1 MGRLIFQGLGSKLA
15 VSMNS
20 KKLFLALSLALQV
33 GFAADW
39 PIYRGNVFFTGNN
52 DEVAP
57 TNTRIFYTVKTDAKI
72 FYPIVSDGVIFFT
85 TGAGCLYAI
94 DEETGEL
101 RFRVKMQSP
110 AIRQSV
116 IYGSNLIAADT
127 QWLYDYDKKSGT
139 ILWAR
144 KDDDNGIYTTPTLAD
159 NTVFYGSRKRLFAKR
174 LDNGHDLWDG
184 IPLTLYGGFANVY
197 GNLLFIPTRDPSGKS
212 GALAAVNTTTG
223 KTQWQKSI
231 PYAVKATAPVIYNE
245 TVYLT
250 VASNLMAFKAAT
262 GELLFDEGHGDYIVN
277 HPVFS
282 DASIFL
288 PLRDGTVSVADLKT
302 GKRKSHKKTEFKSGV
317 SLLLIRDNLYVTGA
331 DIRTYGEKTS
341 TVSKLVGYDLNSGK
355 LQFEFESPTP
365 GGAGPVVAS
374 KGRFFMPVENVLY
387 VIGQDGL
394 AWFGKEKLI
403 DFSKDPCPDHPE
415 KDKAILIADQT
426 QKTNTVASNEK
437 KQDDKTVPLEILVK
451 DKDSKKNISSQI
463 EVVTRLSNRVI
474 DRQVFD
480 KGADLSKIRIPKVGE
495 TELLSSSD
503 DHMDN
508 RKILRPEEK
517 EKGPVKKEIELSGI
531 DVGKS
536 IVMENINFA
545 FDRATVLPET
555 IAILDRIRDTL
566 LKNKNLMMEVRG
578 YTDNVGDA
586 AYNQKLSEKR
596 ADAVKEYLVK
606 NGIFQER
613 IRTKG
618 FGKENPIA
626 DNATEEGQAKN
637 RRTEFFILRN

>member
-1 MGRLIFQGLGSKLA
+1 MKL
-15 VSMNS
+15 NLL
-20 KKLFLALSLALQV
+20 LFAGTLALQL

-72 FYPIVSDGVIFFT
+72 FYPIISDGVVFFT

-174 LDNGHDLWDG
+174 LDNGHDQWAG

-197 GNLLFIPTRDPSGKS
+197 GNLLLIPTRDPSGKS
-212 GALAAVNTTTG
+212 GALAAVNTSTG

-231 PYAVKATAPVIYNE
+231 PYAIKATAPVIYNE
-245 TVYLT
+245 VVYLT
-250 VASNLMAFKAAT
+250 VASNLMAFKTAT
-262 GELLFDEGHGDYIVN
+262 GDPIFDEGHGEYIVD

-288 PLRDGTVSVADLKT
+288 PLRDGSVSVADLKT
-302 GKRKSHKKTEFKSGV
+302 GKRKSLRKTEFKSGV
-317 SLLLIRDNLYVTGA
+317 NLLLIRDNLYATGA

-355 LQFEFESPTP
+355 IQFEFESPTP
-365 GGAGPVVAS
+365 GGAGPPIAS
-374 KGRFFMPVENVLY
+374 KGRFFLAVENVLY

-394 AWFGKEKLI
+394 AWFGKEKI
-403 DFSKDPCPDHPE
+403 VDFSKDPCPEHPE
-415 KDKAILIADQT
+415 NGKVILIAEQSG
-426 QKTNTVASNEK
+426 SNK
-437 KQDDKTVPLEILVK
+437 K
-451 DKDSKKNISSQI
+451 
-463 EVVTRLSNRVI
+463 SN
-474 DRQVFD
+474 
-480 KGADLSKIRIPKVGE
+480 
-495 TELLSSSD
+495 
-503 DHMDN
+503 
-508 RKILRPEEK
+508 
-517 EKGPVKKEIELSGI
+517 
-531 DVGKS
+531 
-536 IVMENINFA
+536 
-545 FDRATVLPET
+545 
-555 IAILDRIRDTL
+555 
-566 LKNKNLMMEVRG
+566 
-578 YTDNVGDA
+578 A
-586 AYNQKLSEKR
+586 A
-596 ADAVKEYLVK
+596 V
-606 NGIFQER
+606 
-613 IRTKG
+613 
-618 FGKENPIA
+618 
-626 DNATEEGQAKN
+626 
-637 RRTEFFILRN
+637 